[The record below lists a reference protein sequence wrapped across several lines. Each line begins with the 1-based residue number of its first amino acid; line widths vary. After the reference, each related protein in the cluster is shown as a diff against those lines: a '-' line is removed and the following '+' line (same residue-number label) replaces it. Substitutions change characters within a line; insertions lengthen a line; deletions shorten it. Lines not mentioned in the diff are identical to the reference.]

1 MPLPLSAWLESIFVI
16 AGHTDA
22 RYQFRESGGGDDG
35 GGIGVVPI
43 VAVLVL
49 TLVTIGLLVGLDRP
63 ERLKSLAPA
72 AFLGVIIVVPLV
84 LWTVSAG
91 SDDRGSL
98 LVERGADAKGVPGF
112 VVSIADKKLNRLKTT
127 KGKKTVRLE
136 CFGRKGQMLVNAT
149 QRWPFFTERGF
160 PYPHIHQPATLE
172 QLQQA
177 DRCRLRGSHVR
188 LEADVE
194 GFAPTPVE
202 VIEAML
208 SENVNR
214 SDLTPAASPRAA

>member
-49 TLVTIGLLVGLDRP
+49 TLVTIGLLIGIDRP
-63 ERLKSLAPA
+63 ERLRSVAPA
-72 AFLGVIIVVPLV
+72 AFLGGIIVVPLV

-91 SDDRGSL
+91 SDDRRL
-98 LVERGADAKGVPGF
+98 LVERGADAKGVPGL
-112 VVSIADKKLNRLKTT
+112 VVSVADKKLNRLKTT
-127 KGKKTVRLE
+127 KGKTTVRLE
-136 CFGRKGQMLVNAT
+136 CFGRTGQMLVHAT
-149 QRWPFFTERGF
+149 QRWPFVTERGF
-160 PYPHIHQPATLE
+160 PYPHIHQAATPE

-177 DRCRLRGSHVR
+177 ERCRLRGSRVP

-194 GFAPTPVE
+194 GPLRPE
-202 VIEAML
+202 
-208 SENVNR
+208 R
-214 SDLTPAASPRAA
+214 G